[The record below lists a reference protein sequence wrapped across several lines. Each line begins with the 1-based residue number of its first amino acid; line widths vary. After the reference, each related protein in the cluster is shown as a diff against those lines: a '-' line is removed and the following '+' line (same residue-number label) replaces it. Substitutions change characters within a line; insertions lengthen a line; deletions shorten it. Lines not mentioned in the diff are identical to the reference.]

1 VVIAMLPCLV
11 VYLLLQRF
19 YVGGLVAGA
28 VRG

>member
-1 VVIAMLPCLV
+1 VIAMLPCLV